1 MPNTQTA
8 SQTRPEPFG
17 IVTRGSADH
26 AIWGTRREWA
36 IAMGALASSITV
48 GANLIV
54 YDWTSDSLLSQR
66 SDELFLVPTG
76 EGVISGAFVV
86 GNHLPSQIWCGTTT
100 NRTGRGAEAARREFR
115 PARTLDDD
123 DFQDDSPNH
132 VPAALRRFAARGYQR
147 TLKMSPAPRAM
158 RRVL

>member
-8 SQTRPEPFG
+8 SQTQPESFG
-17 IVTRGSADH
+17 IITRGSADH
-26 AIWGTRREWA
+26 ALWGTRREWA
-36 IAMGALASSITV
+36 IAMGTMASSITV
-48 GANLIV
+48 GTNLIV

-76 EGVISGAFVV
+76 EGVMSGAFVV
-86 GNHLPSQIWCGTTT
+86 GNQLPSQIWCGTTT
-100 NRTGRGAEAARREFR
+100 NRTGRGAEAVRREFR

-123 DFQDDSPNH
+123 DVQDDSPNH
-132 VPAALRRFAARGYQR
+132 VPAALRRFAARGYER